1 MPFAS
6 ANRQSTFLPS
16 WDKAREF
23 HRDVHKFFRMQAQYI
38 FQICTLLF
46 AFVLCWLP
54 SSVFLHQQKS
64 RISPFSISFP
74 EQKEKGS
81 WNPVEGIGSWG
92 HLAQQCRNNPKQKA
106 NQQMLLFGI
115 LQPLLVLKALLHC
128 AISRATCLAM
138 HCVKSLEIVAES
150 ITKFYFLERS
160 LLQILLPRF
169 QPLQVVLQQAMFRAT
184 CLATALRQVAR
195 KIAQCNSTLNLG
207 QFLLFSHLLWFWVS
221 SQSRYT
227 WRGLPLDLACY
238 ITFLLV

>member
-16 WDKAREF
+16 WDKARKF
-23 HRDVHKFFRMQAQYI
+23 HRDVHKFFRMQAQHI

-54 SSVFLHQQKS
+54 SSVFHHQQKS
-64 RISPFSISFP
+64 RISPFSILFP
-74 EQKEKGS
+74 EQKEKGP

-92 HLAQQCRNNPKQKA
+92 QLAQQCRNNAKQKA
-106 NQQMLLFGI
+106 NQQMLFFGI

-150 ITKFYFLERS
+150 ITKFYFPERS
-160 LLQILLPRF
+160 LLQLLLPRF
-169 QPLQVVLQQAMFRAT
+169 QPLQVV
-184 CLATALRQVAR
+184 
-195 KIAQCNSTLNLG
+195 
-207 QFLLFSHLLWFWVS
+207 
-221 SQSRYT
+221 SRNGVET
-227 WRGLPLDLACY
+227 SC
-238 ITFLLV
+238 TKNCTM